1 MIINIFTSISKKG
14 ATIIKKDL
22 IVICIVS
29 LVVIT
34 FAFIGCSKQVA
45 GTYVSE
51 KNDKNFI
58 ELKEDG
64 SFFFKD
70 GEIHG
75 EYTVKGNRTKLV
87 WGGGRFSSV
96 KIKGIIL
103 EDSNGD
109 KWVKK

>member
-1 MIINIFTSISKKG
+1 M
-14 ATIIKKDL
+14 IKKDL
-22 IVICIVS
+22 IVKCIVS

-64 SFFFKD
+64 SFFIKD
-70 GEIHG
+70 GKIHG
-75 EYTVKGNRTKLV
+75 EYAVEGNEITLV
-87 WGGGRFSSV
+87 WGGGMSSSV
-96 KIKGIIL
+96 KIEGIVL
-103 EDSNGD
+103 EDSDGD